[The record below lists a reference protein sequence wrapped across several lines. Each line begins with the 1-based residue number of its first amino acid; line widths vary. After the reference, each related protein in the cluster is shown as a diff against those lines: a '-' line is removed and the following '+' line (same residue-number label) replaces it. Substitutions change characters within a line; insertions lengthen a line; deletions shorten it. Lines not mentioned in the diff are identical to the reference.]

1 MCGIAGIVE
10 APGRSPDPGVLEAM
24 GAALRHRGPDDGTV
38 EARGRAGFAFRR
50 LSIIDVAGGRQ
61 PIVNEDGSCRIVLN
75 GEIYNHLE
83 LRAELESRGHRF
95 RTRSDVEAA
104 LHGYEEW
111 GDEVLTRLRGMF
123 AFAIWD
129 ERRQRL
135 LLARDRLGKKPLV
148 YREGA
153 GRLAFASEL
162 QGLLADPSIE
172 RRPDL
177 EAIHHYLA
185 YQYVPAPWTA
195 FAGVRKLPPAH
206 RLVFEDGTCRVE
218 RYWTLPALPERRVG
232 LDDAAGEVRRLFRD
246 AVKVRLMSEVPLG
259 AFLSGGLDSSSVV
272 ALMAEFGRVKTFSI
286 GFEEADFDEL
296 RYARLVAERY
306 GTDHHELVVR
316 PDAAEVLPRLVDHFG
331 EPFADSSAIPT
342 YYVSRLARG
351 RVTVALNG
359 DGGDELFAGYDR
371 YRALRLFEWL
381 SRVPAG
387 RSLGLAAAALGGSW
401 LPSRARR
408 LLEAISRNPEESY
421 ARTVSYFSP
430 EAKDGLYRPEIRHR
444 LAATDS
450 FAILREHFRAWDGRD
465 LVARTLHADTLT
477 YLPGDLLAKVDIA
490 SMAVG
495 LEARSPLLDH
505 PLVELAASLPSSLKL
520 GGRQGKRV
528 LRRAVR
534 DLLPRE
540 ILARR
545 KMGFGVPIARWMRA
559 ELRPLAQ
566 EALLGTGS
574 ATRELFEPA
583 AVARVWREHQ
593 SRAADRSAQLW
604 ALLCLE
610 LWWRRFLTAPAAVS
624 ARSC

>member
-1 MCGIAGIVE
+1 MCGIAGLVE
-10 APGRSPDPGVLEAM
+10 APGRSPDRGVLEAM
-24 GAALRHRGPDDGTV
+24 GGALRHRGPDDGTV
-38 EARGRAGFAFRR
+38 ESWGRAGFAFRR

-61 PIVNEDGSCRIVLN
+61 PIANEDETCRIVLN
-75 GEIYNHLE
+75 GEIYNHLD
-83 LRAELESRGHRF
+83 LRADLERRGHRF
-95 RTRSDVEAA
+95 RTRSDVEAV

-111 GDEVLTRLRGMF
+111 GDEVVTRLRGMF

-129 ERRQRL
+129 ERQQRL

-148 YREGA
+148 YRESG

-162 QGLLADPSIE
+162 QGLLADPSLE

-177 EAIHHYLA
+177 EAIHHYLT

-195 FAGVRKLPPAH
+195 FEGVRKLPPAH
-206 RLVFEDGTCRVE
+206 RLVFENGAGRVE
-218 RYWTLPALPERRVG
+218 RYWSLAPRPESG
-232 LDDAAGEVRRLFRD
+232 LDLEQAAAEVRRLLRD

-259 AFLSGGLDSSSVV
+259 AFLSGGVDSSAVV
-272 ALMAEFGRVKTFSI
+272 ALMSEFGRVKTFSI
-286 GFEEADFDEL
+286 GFEEAEFDEL

-316 PDAAEVLPRLVDHFG
+316 PDAAEVLPRLVEHFG

-342 YYVSRLARG
+342 YYVAKLAREH
-351 RVTVALNG
+351 VTVALNG

-371 YRALRLFEWL
+371 YRALGVYERL

-387 RSLGLAAAALGGSW
+387 RSLGLALASLGGSG

-408 LLEAISRNPEESY
+408 LLEAIAADPEESY
-421 ARTVSYFSP
+421 ARTISYFAP
-430 EAKDGLYRPEIRHR
+430 EAKLALYRPELRER

-450 FAILREHFRAWDGRD
+450 HAVLREHFRAWNGRD

-490 SMAVG
+490 TMAVS
-495 LEARSPLLDH
+495 LEGRSPLLDH
-505 PLVELAASLPSSLKL
+505 PLVELAGSLPSHLKL
-520 GGRQGKRV
+520 AGRQGKRV
-528 LRRAVR
+528 LRRAVE
-534 DLLPRE
+534 DLLPPA
-540 ILARR
+540 ILTRP
-545 KMGFGVPIARWMRA
+545 KMGFGVPIARWLRA
-559 ELRPLAQ
+559 ELRPLA
-566 EALLGTGS
+566 EDALLASGA

-583 AVARVWREHQ
+583 AIARIWREHQ
-593 SRAADRSAQLW
+593 SGARDRSPQLW

-610 LWWRRFLTAPAAVS
+610 LWWRQFLGTAARSS
-624 ARSC
+624 ARR